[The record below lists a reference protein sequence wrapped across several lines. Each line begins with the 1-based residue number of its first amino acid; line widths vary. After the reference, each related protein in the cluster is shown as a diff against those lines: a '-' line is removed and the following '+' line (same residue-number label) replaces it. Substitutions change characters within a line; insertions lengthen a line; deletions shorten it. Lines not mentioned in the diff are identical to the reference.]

1 MLFNKQFMLVIFSGW
16 YSFGEALI
24 LKITFKCEL
33 FRFIKMK

>member
-1 MLFNKQFMLVIFSGW
+1 MLVIFAGW

-24 LKITFKCEL
+24 LKITLKCEL